1 MNNVKN
7 HSKKGRGKHSRKK
20 IEPTEEPKKESKLLV
35 QPKQSYAAYDIA
47 ETNHDSK
54 DFESLIK
61 IPTSADGQLVLK
73 SEKNWSAD
81 VLGCFDYFTL
91 DLNLVSAAM
100 RCIPFNECVQIE
112 DKYFTVDQLTS
123 FHNAVEEGKKAYKNI
138 LSNLEISDSSD
149 VTNLNRSLESKSE
162 EQLDM
167 SLGFKKTMSDN
178 KTTVAGDR
186 NENDDTEEDLDFLLS
201 LESPTLQSNIKQM
214 PLPNIQFKNDL
225 KTQSATL
232 STKLNDFDTLLDS
245 ILGD

>member
-1 MNNVKN
+1 MSNVKN
-7 HSKKGRGKHSRKK
+7 HSKKGRGKHSQKK
-20 IEPTEEPKKESKLLV
+20 IEPIEEPKKESRLLV

-47 ETNHDSK
+47 ETNDDSK

-61 IPTSADGQLVLK
+61 MPTSADGQLVLK

-100 RCIPFNECVQIE
+100 KCIPFNECVQIE

-123 FHNAVEEGKKAYKNI
+123 FHNAVKEGKKAYKNI

-149 VTNLNRSLESKSE
+149 ITNLNRSLESKNE
-162 EQLDM
+162 EQVDM

-178 KTTVAGDR
+178 KITIAEEQ
-186 NENDDTEEDLDFLLS
+186 NKNDDTEEDLDFLLS

-214 PLPNIQFKNDL
+214 PLPKIQFKNGF

-232 STKLNDFDTLLDS
+232 STKSNDFDTLLDS

>member
-1 MNNVKN
+1 MSNMKN
-7 HSKKGRGKHSRKK
+7 TNKKGRGKYSQKK
-20 IEPTEEPKKESKLLV
+20 IESTEEPKKESKLLV
-35 QPKQSYAAYDIA
+35 QPKQSYAAYDIS
-47 ETNHDSK
+47 ETNDDSK

-61 IPTSADGQLVLK
+61 MPTSADGQFVLK

-100 RCIPFNECVQIE
+100 RCIPFNECVQIKDE
-112 DKYFTVDQLTS
+112 YFTIDQLTS
-123 FHNAVEEGKKAYKNI
+123 FHNAVEEGKKVYKNI

-149 VTNLNRSLESKSE
+149 IRNLNKSLESKNE

-167 SLGFKKTMSDN
+167 NSDLKKTIND
-178 KTTVAGDR
+178 KKKTVAEKQ

-201 LESPTLQSNIKQM
+201 LESPVLQNNKKQM
-214 PLPNIQFKNDL
+214 PLPNIQFKNDF
-225 KTQSATL
+225 KTQSATS
-232 STKLNDFDTLLDS
+232 STAIDFDTFLDS